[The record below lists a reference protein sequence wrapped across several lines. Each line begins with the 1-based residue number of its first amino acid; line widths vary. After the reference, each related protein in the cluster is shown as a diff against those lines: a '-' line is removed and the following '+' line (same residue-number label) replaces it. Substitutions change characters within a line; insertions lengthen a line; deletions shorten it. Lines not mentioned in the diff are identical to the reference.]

1 MGGFMLLGILVAIGV
16 VIIMLL
22 WWCIATYNG
31 LVTLRNRYQNSFS
44 QISVQLKRRHDLIP
58 NLVETA
64 KAYMSHERGTLEAVT
79 QARNIATQAGNNA
92 ASKPGDPAVMKALS
106 GAENQLGL
114 ALGRLM
120 MVAEAYPD
128 LKANQNMLSLQ
139 EELSST
145 ENKVSFSRQA
155 YNDSVMAYNVQ
166 REVFPAS
173 LIAGGFSFLPAEL
186 FELDNAEEKNAPK
199 VNF

>member
-1 MGGFMLLGILVAIGV
+1 MDAIWIVLGAVALVLVFFV
-16 VIIMLL
+16 VL
-22 WWCIATYNG
+22 YNRMVA
-31 LVTLRNRYQNSFS
+31 LKQRRNNAFS
-44 QISVQLKRRHDLIP
+44 DIDVQLKLRHDLIP

>member
-1 MGGFMLLGILVAIGV
+1 MLLGIIVAIGV
-16 VIIMLL
+16 VILL
-22 WWCIATYNG
+22 VIFWVIATYNK
-31 LVTLRNRYQNSFS
+31 LVTLRNRFKNAFA

-64 KAYMSHERGTLEAVT
+64 KAYMAHERETLEAVT
-79 QARNIATQAGNNA
+79 KARNIATQAGSA
-92 ASKPGDPAVMKALS
+92 AEGKPGDPGLMKALA
-106 GAENQLGL
+106 GAESQLGS

-120 MVAEAYPD
+120 LVAEAYPD

-166 REVFPAS
+166 REVFPS
-173 LIAGGFSFLPAEL
+173 SVIAGSFGFDQAEL
-186 FELDNAEEKNAPK
+186 FELEKPEEKEAPK
-199 VNF
+199 VKF